1 MKIFTVKSANP
12 KENITKPHFFV
23 LCKGMNSGKP
33 LEGRCPNSFC
43 IISDSEEEKEQLYWI
58 SFALWRS
65 NAFYPYLMGSVI
77 PYIRINDFTR
87 LVNEK
92 LMVVHSNPEGFS
104 EVVKQLK
111 LIELREKQF
120 QENLKLIQELKRAY
134 VYKYFYQ

>member
-1 MKIFTVKSANP
+1 MKTFTVKSANP

-33 LEGRCPNSFC
+33 LDRICPNSFC
-43 IISDSEEEKEQLYWI
+43 IILDSEEEKEKLYWV

-65 NAFYPYLMGSVI
+65 KAFHPYLMGSVI
-77 PYIRINDFTR
+77 SYVRINDFR
-87 LVNEK
+87 QLVSDKMEIVNTD
-92 LMVVHSNPEGFS
+92 PERFS

-111 LIELREKQF
+111 VIELREKQF
-120 QENLKLIQELKRAY
+120 LENLKLIQELKRAY

>member
-1 MKIFTVKSANP
+1 MKTFTVKSANP
-12 KENITKPHFFV
+12 KENISKPHFFV

-58 SFALWRS
+58 SFALWRF